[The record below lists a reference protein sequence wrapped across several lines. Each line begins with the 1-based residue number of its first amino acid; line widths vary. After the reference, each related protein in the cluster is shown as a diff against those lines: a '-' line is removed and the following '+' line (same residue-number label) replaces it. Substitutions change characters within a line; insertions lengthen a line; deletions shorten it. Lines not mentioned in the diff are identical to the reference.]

1 MNESQSIQRK
11 GAAEFSPRG
20 RGRRL
25 KLAAYVFVPVIGI
38 AIGGG
43 LVYQHYADPE
53 TIRAIAETHLQRY
66 TRGIVTVGSARLSL
80 LEGIRLYDVAVS
92 EVRSDTDSPGQVPIS
107 PVFECREV
115 RLGCDLLSA
124 LAGDLKIES
133 VTALEPT
140 CRIVR
145 HRADG
150 RTNLTGL
157 LASSGSPGTWP
168 VRLPTLELRDAHIQV
183 ISREPAEDRIVENL
197 RLTIRALPSKQ
208 NRHVYDVVWHGGTSR
223 AASGHSQIDVRT
235 GGLRN
240 ISGGLPLMS
249 IEAVMLAVNARYD
262 GAGAW
267 CDLLGLDGE
276 VRATN
281 YGFDK
286 VSALISPGSRDDREP
301 ATDGKGISA
310 TLELLDA
317 SISIPIN
324 DDERMLRPDERYLRF
339 ERVNG
344 EVELTPDGIRA
355 AFTGLF
361 HGSECTVS
369 ATIHGSVA
377 RLATFDDLDDVDF
390 DARISVKGL
399 NLPQTES
406 DSPAAEIRFINHW
419 RRLAALYRDYDP
431 HGPVDLEIEAT
442 NSAGS
447 DEPIVRRVVL
457 TARGGDA
464 SCRFF
469 PYRVRNVEGSV
480 EYTAQGVFL
489 RELHGEHAGG
499 TVSVNG
505 RLAKAT
511 KWAAKMV
518 TVKGTGLPIDEALWL
533 GLPERYRRIREQF
546 DPQGTFDALV
556 EFTQPAGTEERP
568 GKRRFKSRV
577 SLRDV
582 SASFVGFPYRVDSL
596 TGTLLID
603 KGKLEVVDVAGR
615 SGDARIAVDGSLRFD
630 SERITALDLAVSGR
644 SVPLDD
650 ALLSALPAGAR
661 DKVQAFHPSGSFDVE
676 TYVKLDG
683 DAKGVL
689 CTSDVVLHDV
699 TIRHEKFP
707 VEVVGITGRLH
718 VTPEAITTSE
728 LAGRYNE
735 AKVSVEGSV
744 KTVIGGPSTVDLAVR
759 TVDLRLDETLRSA
772 LPQPVREAL
781 GDWKIDGP
789 IATETV
795 CRTDSADVGG
805 TRVMR
810 TLARLTGATL
820 SHPRLPI
827 PFRNVRGQITF
838 DAKGARGTGVEGRYG
853 EAGVYLD
860 FDVRRTQEG
869 EEGTFTLGATG
880 VALNDSLRDLLSEGM
895 AATWDRLRPS
905 GSIDLQV
912 ERLECRRV
920 GADGPRTWSVEG
932 YVELNDVGLA
942 GVADIE
948 RMSGTLVGSGLVV
961 DRLGGTTLSGTLAL
975 ATVEVLGQR
984 LTSTKSDWSGVRT
997 ADGAGM
1003 LVLGSIQ
1010 GRIHDGSLTAKVEV
1024 AFDPERTDY
1033 NLSTTV
1039 HGMQIAPLIRSGRA
1053 PRAPDDEPAQ
1063 VRGLADGHLYLS
1075 GVVGRPRQ
1083 TRGRGRFEVL
1093 DAKIY
1098 RLPLILAIINVLQL
1112 SIPDGN
1118 AFDDARTDFF
1128 IIGNRVQFEEI
1139 VLRGSALALIGSGSM
1154 TLPECAVDLNLVSV
1168 SPHRWARVPVLTE
1181 FVEGASRELAELH
1194 VTGPLSQPKVS
1205 LIPLPGINR
1214 EFKRLFRKKQPKN
1227 RLQTSNHE

>member
-66 TRGIVTVGSARLSL
+66 TRGVVTVGSARLSL

-124 LAGDLKIES
+124 LAGNLKIES

-168 VRLPTLELRDAHIQV
+168 VRLPTLELRDAHVQV

-249 IEAVMLAVNARYD
+249 IEAVMLAVNAKYD

-281 YGFDK
+281 YGFDR

-301 ATDGKGISA
+301 APDGKGISA

-324 DDERMLRPDERYLRF
+324 DEERMLRPDERYLRF

-344 EVELTPDGIRA
+344 EVELTPEGIRA

-399 NLPQTES
+399 TLPQTES
-406 DSPAAEIRFINHW
+406 DRPAAEVRFVNHW
-419 RRLAALYRDYDP
+419 RRLAALYRAYDP

-469 PYRVRNVEGSV
+469 PYRLRKVEGSV
-480 EYTAQGVFL
+480 EYTREGVFL
-489 RELHGEHAGG
+489 RDLHGEHDGG

-511 KWAAKMV
+511 KWAAKEV
-518 TVKGTGLPIDEALWL
+518 TVRGTGLPIDEALWL
-533 GLPERYRRIREQF
+533 ALPERYGRIREKF

-582 SASFVGFPYRVDSL
+582 SASYVGFPYPVGSL
-596 TGTLLID
+596 TGTFLVD
-603 KGKLEVVDVAGR
+603 KGRLQVVDVAGR
-615 SGDARIAVDGSLRFD
+615 SGEAHIAVDGSLTFD
-630 SERITALDLAVSGR
+630 SDRITALDLAVRGR
-644 SVPLDD
+644 NVALDS
-650 ALLSALPAGAR
+650 AFLSALAARVR
-661 DKVQAFHPSGSFDVE
+661 DKIQAFHPSGSFDVE
-676 TYVKLDG
+676 TSVTLDRET
-683 DAKGVL
+683 KKVL

-699 TIRHEKFP
+699 AIRHEKFP
-707 VEVVGITGRLH
+707 VEVARIAGRLR
-718 VTPEAITTSE
+718 VTPGAITTSG

-735 AKVSVEGSV
+735 ADVSVEGSV
-744 KTVIGGPSTVDLAVR
+744 RTAAGGPSTVDLAVSTR
-759 TVDLRLDETLRSA
+759 GLRLDETLHSA
-772 LPQPVREAL
+772 LPQPLREAL

-789 IATETV
+789 IATDTV
-795 CRTDSADVGG
+795 YRTRPVDADGAG
-805 TRVMR
+805 AMR
-810 TLARLTGATL
+810 TLARLTGATV
-820 SHPRLPI
+820 SHPRFPI
-827 PFRNVRGQITF
+827 PFRNVRGEITF
-838 DAKGARGTGVEGRYG
+838 DGEGARATGVEGRYG
-853 EAGVYLD
+853 EAGVHLD

-880 VALNDSLRDLLSEGM
+880 VALNDSLRGLLSERM
-895 AATWDRLRPS
+895 AATWDRLRPT
-905 GSIDLQV
+905 GSIDLHV
-912 ERLECRRV
+912 ERLQCRRG

-932 YVELNDVGLA
+932 YVEFNDVGLP
-942 GVADIE
+942 GVAGIE
-948 RMSGTLVGSGLVV
+948 RMSGTLVGSGSVV
-961 DRLGGTTLSGTLAL
+961 DRLGGTALSGTLAL
-975 ATVEVLGQR
+975 ATVDVLGQR
-984 LTSTKSDWSGVRT
+984 LTSAGSNWSGVRT
-997 ADGAGM
+997 ADGTGM
-1003 LVLGSIQ
+1003 LALDSIQ
-1010 GRIHDGSLTAKVEV
+1010 GKIHDGSLTAQVEV
-1024 AFDPERTDY
+1024 AFDPQRTDY
-1033 NLSTTV
+1033 SLSTTV
-1039 HGMQIAPLIRSGRA
+1039 HGMRIDPLFESGRA
-1053 PRAPDDEPAQ
+1053 QRPPDDEPPE
-1063 VRGLADGHLYLS
+1063 VRGLADGHLRLS
-1075 GVVGRPRQ
+1075 GVVGRPKQ
-1083 TRGRGRFEVL
+1083 TRGRGRLEIL
-1093 DAKIY
+1093 DAHIY
-1098 RLPLILAIINVLQL
+1098 RLPLILAIINMLKL

-1128 IIGNRVQFEEI
+1128 IVGNRVQLEDI
-1139 VLRGSALALIGSGSM
+1139 VLRGDALALNGSGSM
-1154 TLPECAVDLNLVSV
+1154 TLPDCAVDLNLQSV
-1168 SPHRWARVPVLTE
+1168 SIHRWARVPVLTE

-1205 LIPLPGINR
+1205 LIALPGINK
-1214 EFKRLFRKKQPKN
+1214 ELKRLFRKKQPKG
-1227 RLQTSNHE
+1227 RQQTSNHE